1 MAGTDVTS
9 GIERLQAAI
18 ALGIGLKVGELVE
31 IQRAHVDS
39 EVVDLLRSDIAK
51 AASHPDLSPAI
62 HTCLADHSSVEV
74 RFGAV
79 FHPSVSI
86 AYREEVLSKCRESQ
100 LRPNVLDSDGHRWIC
115 LLYTSPSPRDRTR
128 YRMPSSA

>member
-74 RFGAV
+74 
-79 FHPSVSI
+79 
-86 AYREEVLSKCRESQ
+86 LSLIHISE
-100 LRPNVLDSDGHRWIC
+100 
-115 LLYTSPSPRDRTR
+115 PRDRTR
-128 YRMPSSA
+128 SRMPSSA